1 MMRDLSLPLDHA
13 SMRIVVAFVDRSSGL
28 DRLDHLPS
36 SLLEKDPILDA
47 DVEKRH
53 RVPTI
58 TTAPL
63 TRQTKPPDRK
73 RSHQ

>member
-1 MMRDLSLPLDHA
+1 
-13 SMRIVVAFVDRSSGL
+13 VAFVDRSSGL

-58 TTAPL
+58 SLVFALTTAPL